1 MLPNAFYNFISMSI
15 NGMFFVEKLRSN
27 SYLTCIDALQ
37 SAYGKNV
44 GAIVYLPS
52 CIGDICWT
60 AAVLS
65 ALGTTL
71 AVMLDMKGN
80 ILFLKIGIILIV
92 YFF

>member
-1 MLPNAFYNFISMSI
+1 MSI
-15 NGMFFVEKLRSN
+15 NGLLFVHKLREK

-37 SAYGKNV
+37 STYGKFA
-44 GAIVYLPS
+44 GGLVYLPS

-71 AVMLDMKGN
+71 AVILDMKGID
-80 ILFLKIGIILIV
+80 ILRKSLMIRMHFFIITSLV
-92 YFF
+92 FR

>member
-1 MLPNAFYNFISMSI
+1 MSI
-15 NGMFFVEKLRSN
+15 NGYFFVHKLREK

-37 SAYGKNV
+37 STYGKNA
-44 GAIVYLPS
+44 GALVYLPS

-71 AVMLDMKGN
+71 AIILDMKGIRFVIN
-80 ILFLKIGIILIV
+80 NVAQVIMNQPHFND
-92 YFF
+92 

>member
-1 MLPNAFYNFISMSI
+1 MSI
-15 NGMFFVEKLRSN
+15 NGLLFVHKLREK

-37 SAYGKNV
+37 STYGKFA
-44 GAIVYLPS
+44 GGLVYLPS

-71 AVMLDMKGN
+71 AVILDMKGRNVIKKSLGINMQFIN
-80 ILFLKIGIILIV
+80 IFS
-92 YFF
+92 FT

>member
-1 MLPNAFYNFISMSI
+1 MSI
-15 NGMFFVEKLRSN
+15 NGLLFVHKLREK

-37 SAYGKNV
+37 STYGKFA
-44 GAIVYLPS
+44 GGLVYLPS

-71 AVMLDMKGN
+71 AVILDMKG
-80 ILFLKIGIILIV
+80 IKVLRKSFVKKLLFIKP
-92 YFF
+92 FFR